1 MFSRSFGFVL
11 ILTGLTFSTTILAD
25 LRSDVLACLEKTN
38 SDERL
43 DCYDTVVKYYKSRPI
58 QSKQAQVTT
67 PNNAPAT
74 TVEQPVMTSKP
85 QANATPPQKVPPQQK
100 SAEDTFG
107 KSTAEDIESIQSKML
122 GEFSG
127 WKKGMKLKL
136 ENGQT
141 WKVTSNKSG
150 YRKMTNPM
158 VTISRG
164 MFGSFNAKVEGL
176 NASAKVKRIK

>member
-1 MFSRSFGFVL
+1 V
-11 ILTGLTFSTTILAD
+11 
-25 LRSDVLACLEKTN
+25 TN
-38 SDERL
+38 
-43 DCYDTVVKYYKSRPI
+43 
-58 QSKQAQVTT
+58 A
-67 PNNAPAT
+67 
-74 TVEQPVMTSKP
+74 M
-85 QANATPPQKVPPQQK
+85 PPQVIPSQPK
-100 SAEDTFG
+100 SAEETFG
-107 KSTAEDIESIQSKML
+107 KSAEEDIESIQSKMI

-136 ENGQT
+136 ENGQI

-164 MFGSFNAKVEGL
+164 FFGSFNAKVEGL